1 LNESREREIFKVRDS
16 VRLRVQSVEELS
28 KVIIPHYLK
37 YPLITNKQA
46 LAADR
51 SSDVSP
57 PPPLREARVLFFI
70 YHLSYM
76 KIGGDIQRASRRRST
91 GGGLKRGPAALGGET
106 NLF

>member
-57 PPPLREARVLFFI
+57 PPSPPGGAGPFFHISFII
-70 YHLSYM
+70 YENRGRYTTRLPEE
-76 KIGGDIQRASRRRST
+76 INRRGAKEGTRCA
-91 GGGLKRGPAALGGET
+91 GGG
-106 NLF
+106 N